1 MAIGSRTKARAHH
14 LYCEHPRAARL
25 GLGVLFVFVGALLP
39 LLGLKS
45 IDAAQAGSLSE
56 QFPSEENYPV
66 GTLVSIQQT
75 VPTSID
81 LADINNT
88 DFLVGV
94 VEEEG
99 SSLLTIARDQGDISV
114 ALSGEVEVFVSDI
127 NGPIQQGDFIGS
139 SWIRGVGMK
148 ALDNTDQKLIG
159 IALEGLSETDNDV
172 FEAEDIETPDGKRTA
187 RISKIALRVFDRQV
201 GPDTALDDTTVL
213 ERFAARVAG
222 KQVLFARVLAATVLF
237 LVSSAISAVFLANAI
252 RGSFISL
259 GRNPLA
265 SGSIYSNLI
274 QVSGVAIG
282 VILIGTVLAY
292 VVLII

>member
-1 MAIGSRTKARAHH
+1 MLNGSCINARAHRLH
-14 LYCEHPRAARL
+14 CEHPRTAVRK
-25 GLGVLFVFVGALLP
+25 LGVLFVFSALIVLS
-39 LLGLKS
+39 LLMPIVVS
-45 IDAAQAGSLSE
+45 AGSLSE
-56 QFPSEENYPV
+56 RFPSDTNYPN

-75 VPTSID
+75 VPTSVD

-94 VEEEG
+94 VESDG
-99 SSLLTIARDQGDISV
+99 QSLLTISREQGDLTV

-127 NGPIQQGDFIGS
+127 NGPIKQGDFIGS

-148 ALDNTDQKLIG
+148 ALENTDQKLLG
-159 IALEGLSETDNDV
+159 IALESFDETDSDV
-172 FEAEDIETPDGKRTA
+172 FEAEDIDTPNGKKTA
-187 RISKIALRVFDRQV
+187 RIAKIALRVFDRQV
-201 GPDTALDDTTVL
+201 GPNSTLDDTTII
-213 ERFAARVAG
+213 EDFAARVAG
-222 KQVLFARVLAATVLF
+222 KQVVFARILAAAVMF
-237 LVSSAISAVFLANAI
+237 IVSAVISAVFLANAI

-265 SGSIYSNLI
+265 SGSIYTNLI